1 MATLGSQGITFGDG
15 SSLRTTPFRHTHQ
28 FTSAIDCN
36 AGNRTYTDI
45 TSTPD
50 WTIPAKARCHLYYY
64 VPVRNDTQ
72 SWGGMYS
79 RLLYR
84 INSGSWIDMGDS
96 GYSSVMITSSYS
108 ISYYGN
114 SFNFNF
120 ESLTSDF
127 TLGFLVQGAPYDGNA
142 RITGSNDVGNG
153 VSTGVS
159 NTNGSIQQNNFYTK
173 LILTGDAPV

>member
-15 SSLRTTPFRHTHQ
+15 SSLRTTPFRHTHE
-28 FTSAIDCN
+28 FTTGVSC
-36 AGNRTYTDI
+36 GGSNRQYTNI
-45 TSTPD
+45 TTTPD
-50 WTIPAKARCHLYYY
+50 WSIPAKAKCHLYYY

-114 SFNFNF
+114 SFTFDF
-120 ESLTSDF
+120 ASLTSDF
-127 TLGFLVQGAPYDGNA
+127 TLGFLVQGAPYDNTA
-142 RITGSNDVGNG
+142 NIMSSNSIGSGG
-153 VSTGVS
+153 TTGVS
-159 NTNGSIQQNNFYTK
+159 SSDGSMQRYNFHTK
-173 LILTGDAPV
+173 FILTGDAPV

>member
-15 SSLRTTPFRHTHQ
+15 SSLRSTPFRHTHE
-28 FTSAIDCN
+28 FTTGVSCGG
-36 AGNRTYTDI
+36 GNRSYTNI

-50 WTIPAKARCHLYYY
+50 WSIPAKAKCHLYYY

-96 GYSSVMITSSYS
+96 GYSSVMITSNYS

-114 SFNFNF
+114 SFTFNF

-127 TLGFLVQGAPYDGNA
+127 TLGFLVQGAPYDNTA
-142 RITGSNDVGNG
+142 NIMSSNSIGSGG
-153 VSTGVS
+153 TTGVS
-159 NTNGSIQQNNFYTK
+159 SSDGSMQRYNFHTK
-173 LILTGDAPV
+173 FILTGDAPV